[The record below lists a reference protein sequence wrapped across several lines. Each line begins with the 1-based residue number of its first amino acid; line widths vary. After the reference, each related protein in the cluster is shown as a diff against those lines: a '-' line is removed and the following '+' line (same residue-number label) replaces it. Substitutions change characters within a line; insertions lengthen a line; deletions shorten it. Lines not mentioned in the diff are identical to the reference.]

1 LGKPMPHDF
10 IPSVVAPESPA
21 SDAWWFVY
29 SGYRLLTA
37 ASGETVS
44 VPSTKELDAP
54 GLHITRQLYL
64 GSFQGH
70 PCYAAEGE
78 FQDKSSSDFTFQDL
92 RTLFDHLEEGLY
104 EIALLGV
111 HLVEW
116 EKACQFCSQCRGTL
130 QSRSDMRA
138 KECMTC
144 GRLEFPRISPA
155 IIVLVEKEN
164 TLLLARSPRFPGLF
178 FSVLAGFV
186 NPGESLEEAVHREVH
201 EETGITVKN
210 IAYFK
215 SQPWPF
221 PDSLMIGFTAQHES
235 GEIQI
240 DGDEIIEAAWYTPD
254 RLPQIP
260 GKLSIARQLIDWFVE
275 KHASSAAALLR
286 YNSKKPGD

>member
-1 LGKPMPHDF
+1 MSHDF
-10 IPSVVAPESPA
+10 IPSVVAPESLA
-21 SDAWWFVY
+21 SDAWWFIC
-29 SGYRLLTA
+29 SEYRLLIA
-37 ASGETVS
+37 AAGETVS
-44 VPSTKELDAP
+44 IPTTKELEAP
-54 GLHITRQLYL
+54 SLRLTGQLYL

-70 PCYAAEGE
+70 PCYAAEGN
-78 FQDKSSSDFTFQDL
+78 FQDESSSNFTFRDL

-116 EKACQFCSQCRGTL
+116 EKVCQFCSKCQGTL
-130 QSRSDMRA
+130 QSRNDIRA

-164 TLLLARSPRFPGLF
+164 TLLLARSPRFPGRF

-186 NPGESLEEAVHREVH
+186 NPGESLEDAVHREVK
-201 EETGITVKN
+201 EETGIAVKN
-210 IAYFK
+210 IAYFG

-221 PDSLMIGFTAQHES
+221 PDSLMIGFTAQYES

-240 DGDEIIEAAWYTPD
+240 DGDEIIEADWYTLD
-254 RLPQIP
+254 CLPQIP

-275 KHASSAAALLR
+275 KHASFAAT
-286 YNSKKPGD
+286 